1 MSVSNSKFQCMCGI
15 PGCVGPHMCKCG
27 PDCGCEEK
35 VKDTV
40 NYEEEWPDGGIENF
54 AVYR

>member
-1 MSVSNSKFQCMCGI
+1 MSVSNNKCLCGKD
-15 PGCVGPHMCKCG
+15 GCEGPHMCKCG

-40 NYEEEWPDGGIENF
+40 EYEKEWPDGGIENF
-54 AVYR
+54 AIYR